1 MKNRFIA
8 IVLVAILICTI
19 GNLTFPSRLLAVSGP
34 QQIWFIDTFHQLVDD
49 SGTST
54 ASWTINN
61 DFQIPCSQAVGSGD
75 AVSFSSGF
83 WHGYLALQSAY
94 TEGHT
99 GACIRLGTMNDSNE
113 FSSICSMVSSGTY
126 HNGIS
131 LTFEADP
138 FQIPENSRLALK
150 FDGLY
155 GNPVLITGGNRS
167 YLISPPGSPC
177 YPDPDVTAAYN
188 LSIAASG
195 NGTTQ
200 PSATG
205 SPYEYYNGCR
215 VPLSATAAANNHFS
229 GWSGDLTG
237 SDNPA
242 IVTMSGNKYVT
253 ANFAADVSTPLS
265 TTTSLSSSKSP
276 TSRGENVTFTA
287 LVTPVGGSGT
297 PTGNV
302 TFFADNITLGNGI
315 SHGSGHWTLATAAL
329 SIGTHNITAGYAG
342 DTNFSA
348 STSAA
353 IEQQVVDD
361 FVPIVLSPDTATLVT
376 GDYWDVILQIQSG
389 SQPVVGIDAYVNFN
403 PTCLRVVD
411 MDGSAAG
418 VQITP
423 GTTLNEIIQNTA
435 DNGTGHID
443 FSAGVLGGSE
453 PYPSGTFTL
462 ATIRFQ
468 ALSPTSPTTSI
479 TFSTSGLRK
488 TYISGDITGS
498 DVTGTL
504 GSGTCTIVAGVSV
517 DIAVGLQGASRPD
530 AAWQIPLTVK
540 FFTPGADV
548 LSATAQYTFTLTAS
562 KENSTARVCCIC
574 VQPGSY
580 DISIGSA
587 HTLIN
592 VKRNITISLTSYQV
606 YLGTLLEGNANN
618 NEVINIVDFSI
629 LAGAYNKN
637 NGEPGY
643 NAMADFDGNGRVSM
657 ADFSLLSGNYTR
669 VSPVEIP

>member
-8 IVLVAILICTI
+8 IVLVASLICTI
-19 GNLTFPSRLLAVSGP
+19 GNLTLPGRLLAVSGP
-34 QQIWFIDTFHQLVDD
+34 QQIWFVDISHQLANEA
-49 SGTST
+49 GGNT
-54 ASWTINN
+54 ATWTIDN
-61 DFQIPCSQAVGSGD
+61 DYQIPCSQAVGNGD
-75 AVSFSSGF
+75 NVSFSGGF
-83 WHGYLALQSAY
+83 WHGYLALQSPY
-94 TEGHT
+94 TETHQ

-113 FSSICSMVSSGTY
+113 FSSVCSMVFSGTY
-126 HNGIS
+126 QNGIS
-131 LTFEADP
+131 LTFEADA
-138 FQIPENSRLALK
+138 FQISENYRLALK
-150 FDGLY
+150 FEALY
-155 GNPVLITGGNRS
+155 GNPILITGGNRS
-167 YLISPPGSPC
+167 YLISPPGGPY
-177 YPDPDVTAAYN
+177 YPDPDVTAAYV
-188 LSIAASG
+188 LSITASG

-205 SPYEYYNGCR
+205 SPYQYYNGCR
-215 VPLSATAAANNHFS
+215 VPLSATAATNNHFS

-242 IVTMSGNKYVT
+242 IVTMSGNKSVT
-253 ANFAADVSTPLS
+253 ATFAADVSTPLS
-265 TTTSLSSSKSP
+265 TTTSLSSNKSP
-276 TSRGENVTFTA
+276 TSSGENVTFTA
-287 LVTPVGGSGT
+287 VVTPLGGSGT

-302 TFFADNITLGNGI
+302 NFLADNITMGTGI
-315 SHGSGHWTLATAAL
+315 SNGSGHWTLTTAAL
-329 SIGTHNITAGYAG
+329 ASGTHSITAGYTG

-353 IEQQVVDD
+353 IEQLVVAD
-361 FVPIVLSPDTATLVT
+361 FVPIVLSPDNATVVT
-376 GDYWDVILQIQSG
+376 GDYWDVIIQVQSG
-389 SQPVVGIDAYVNFN
+389 SQPVVGIDAYVNFD
-403 PTCLRVVD
+403 PTCLKVVD
-411 MDGSAAG
+411 MDGSVSG

-443 FSAGVLGGSE
+443 FSAGVLGGSA

-479 TFSTSGLRK
+479 SFSTSGLRR
-488 TYISGDITGS
+488 TYISGDIVGN

-504 GSGTCTIVAGVSV
+504 GSGTCTIVAGINV
-517 DIAVGLQGASRPD
+517 DITVGLQGFNRPD
-530 AAWQIPLTVK
+530 AAWQVPLNVK

-548 LSATAQYTFTLTAS
+548 LSATAQYNFTLTAS
-562 KENSTARVCCIC
+562 KVNSTAQVCCSCI
-574 VQPGSY
+574 QPGSY
-580 DISIGSA
+580 DVSIGSA

-592 VKRNITISLTSYQV
+592 VKRHITISLTSYQV
-606 YLGTLLEGNANN
+606 DLGTLLEGNANN

-637 NGEPGY
+637 NGEAGY
-643 NAMADFDGNGRVSM
+643 NAMADFDGSGRVSM